1 MNIHSAVKKILMSL
15 LVICF
20 ASTSFAQNRDKIK
33 KATKDYDKF
42 SFINAREIYL
52 KVLEAGYSSPQIFE
66 KLGDT
71 YYYNSQ
77 YQDAAKWYNRL
88 IADFPEEVAVEYYFK
103 AAQSLKSLGEYSQS
117 NDLMELYAQ
126 NGGDSLLVRNF
137 KENPDYLTSIAF
149 SAKNYEM
156 EKVGINTEASD
167 FVSSFY
173 DGKLVFASTSNSTG
187 DKTHDWTQEAFLD
200 LFIADIDDKG
210 NLSNPVPI
218 QGDINSRFHESS
230 TSFTKDGNTIYFTR
244 NNFIDGK
251 KHRGK
256 NKTVGLKI
264 YKAKKRSDNSWG
276 EVEELPF
283 NSNNYSIAYPSLSL
297 DGKRLYFS
305 SDMPGSFGMSDLWY
319 VTLSEDG
326 TYGAPVNLGPMINTE
341 AKEGFPFISSK
352 NKLYFSSNGH
362 TGLGGLDVFGT
373 QLDSDGNPGKILNL
387 GEPTNGPF
395 DDFGFI
401 FNEEKKFGYVSSNR
415 DGGLGSISDDIY
427 LLKKCEVT
435 IAGTVTNLET
445 GELIPNATVD
455 LLDENNTKLAS
466 ATSDENGRYEFDK
479 ILNCGTIYLVRASST
494 GCEFLEKVI
503 ETPTESQVME
513 VPMPLECD
521 PCPPDDLGC
530 RLSLQPIYFDFD
542 RYNIR
547 PDAEIEL
554 AKILAA
560 LREYPQLIIHI
571 ESHTDSR
578 GNDSYNE
585 ALSEKRAQSTLDWLV
600 GKGIAKNRLS
610 AKGYGEYQLQ
620 NQCSNGVECTEEE
633 HQLNRR
639 SMFIIQN

>member
-1 MNIHSAVKKILMSL
+1 MTIDSAVKKILMSL

-20 ASTSFAQNRDKIK
+20 ASTTYAQNRDRIK
-33 KATKDYDKF
+33 KATKDYDKY

-88 IADFPEEVAVEYYFK
+88 IDEFPGDFEVEYYFR
-103 AAQSLKSLGEYSQS
+103 AAQSLKSLGQYSES

-126 NGGDSLLVRNF
+126 KGGDPLIVKNF
-137 KENPDYLTSIAF
+137 KENPDYLDKIKTEAVDLTI
-149 SAKNYEM
+149 
-156 EKVGINTEASD
+156 EKVSINSDGSD

-173 DGKLVFASTSNSTG
+173 DGKLVFASTFNSTG
-187 DKTHDWTQEAFLD
+187 DKTFDWTQEAFLD
-200 LFIADIDDKG
+200 IFIADIDEEG
-210 NLSNPVPI
+210 NLSNPVAI
-218 QGDINSRFHESS
+218 RGDINSRFHESS
-230 TSFTKDGNTIYFTR
+230 TTFTKDGNTIYFTR

-256 NKTVGLKI
+256 NKTMGLKI
-264 YKAKKRSDNSWG
+264 YKAKKRSDDTWG
-276 EVEELPF
+276 EVQELSF
-283 NSNNYSIAYPSLSL
+283 NSDDYSNAYPSLSP
-297 DGKRLYFS
+297 DQKRLYFS

-319 VTLSEDG
+319 VRVNEDG
-326 TYGAPVNLGPMINTE
+326 TYGEPVNLGPDINTE
-341 AKEGFPFISSK
+341 AKESFPFISSR

-362 TGLGGLDVFGT
+362 TGLGGLDVFVT
-373 QLDSDGNPGKILNL
+373 QLDGDGNPGKILNL

-401 FNEEKKFGYVSSNR
+401 FDEEKKFGYVSSNR
-415 DGGLGSISDDIY
+415 EGGLGSISDDIY

-435 IAGTVTNLET
+435 IAGTVIDLVT
-445 GELIPNATVD
+445 GELIPDATVD

-466 ATSDENGRYEFDK
+466 TTSDKDGRYQFDNV
-479 ILNCGTIYLVRASST
+479 LNCGTIYLVRASGT

-521 PCPPDDLGC
+521 PCAPDDLGC
-530 RLSLQPIYFDFD
+530 RLSLEPIYFDFD

-600 GKGIAKNRLS
+600 GKGIDRNRLS

-620 NQCSNGVECTEEE
+620 NRCSNGVECTEEE

-639 SMFIIQN
+639 SMFLIQN

>member
-1 MNIHSAVKKILMSL
+1 MTIHSAVKKILMFL

-20 ASTSFAQNRDKIK
+20 ASTSYAQNREKIK

-77 YQDAAKWYNRL
+77 YQDAAEWYNRL
-88 IADFPEEVAVEYYFK
+88 IAEFPDEVGVEYYYR
-103 AAQSLKSLGEYSQS
+103 AAQSLKSLGQYDRS
-117 NDLMELYAQ
+117 NELMELYAE
-126 NGGDSLLVRNF
+126 NGGNPLIVKNF
-137 KENPDYLTSIAF
+137 RENPDYLTSIAF
-149 SAKNYEM
+149 SAKNYEI
-156 EKVGINTEASD
+156 EKVRINTEASD

-173 DGKLVFASTSNSTG
+173 DGKLVFASTYNSTG
-187 DKTHDWTQEAFLD
+187 DKTFDWTQEAFLD
-200 LFIADIDDKG
+200 LFIADIDQDG
-210 NLSNPVPI
+210 NLSNPVAI
-218 QGDINSRFHESS
+218 KGDINSRFHESS
-230 TSFTKDGNTIYFTR
+230 TTFTKDGNTIYFTR
-244 NNFIDGK
+244 NNFLDGK

-264 YKAKKRSDNSWG
+264 YKAKKRSDSTWG
-276 EVEELPF
+276 EVQELPIS
-283 NSNNYSIAYPSLSL
+283 SNDYSIAYPSLSP
-297 DGKRLYFS
+297 DQKRLYFA
-305 SDMPGSFGMSDLWY
+305 SDMPGSYGMSDLWY
-319 VTLSEDG
+319 VALNEDG
-326 TYGAPVNLGPMINTE
+326 SYGAPINLGPDINTE
-341 AKEGFPFISSK
+341 AKEGFPFISSS

-362 TGLGGLDVFGT
+362 TGLGGLDVYVT
-373 QLDSDGNPGKILNL
+373 QIDNDGNPGKILNL

-401 FNEEKKFGYVSSNR
+401 FDKEKNIGYVSSNR
-415 DGGLGSISDDIY
+415 EGGLGSISDDIY

-435 IAGTVTNLET
+435 IAGTVTNLTT
-445 GELIPNATVD
+445 GELIGGATVD
-455 LLDENNTKLAS
+455 LLDESNTKLATT
-466 ATSDENGRYEFDK
+466 TSDETGRYEFDNV
-479 ILNCGTIYLVRASST
+479 LNCGTIYLVRASST
-494 GCEFLEKVI
+494 GCEFLEKVV
-503 ETPTESQVME
+503 ETPIQSQVME

-521 PCPPDDLGC
+521 PCPADDLGC

-560 LREYPQLIIHI
+560 LREYPQLNIHI

-620 NQCSNGVECTEEE
+620 NQCTNGVKCTEEQ